1 MKKKLF
7 VCCTMAMAAALL
19 MPTMT
24 SCESFHLQDEQ
35 QQEQPAGKAHVK
47 LRFVSASQPSSFAKA
62 AVAPMFDATTRASL
76 VANGKELTDLY
87 ILDYDKAT
95 GKLLQVLHQTN
106 TAADFAEPDLTLD
119 YGEHTLKVIATRS
132 TASTLLDATSTP
144 FALTDNLLTPVSST
158 TEPVVWTSD
167 KTSDSFGAVK
177 DITVAVGQNEVA
189 VIVLE
194 RLVAKMVINST
205 DVFPDDCSTID
216 AIFNEYRTINWQTLD
231 VMDYVKNQRS
241 SDVSS
246 LAGTVGTTI
255 AYFVLCPED
264 GYSADITFTMN
275 RKNTPTPYATIT
287 VPNVRLERNK
297 ITTITGS
304 FYNHRAS
311 LSLSIKDEWQQEG
324 NDINI

>member
-1 MKKKLF
+1 M
-7 VCCTMAMAAALL
+7 
-19 MPTMT
+19 
-24 SCESFHLQDEQ
+24 
-35 QQEQPAGKAHVK
+35 
-47 LRFVSASQPSSFAKA
+47 
-62 AVAPMFDATTRASL
+62 
-76 VANGKELTDLY
+76 
-87 ILDYDKAT
+87 
-95 GKLLQVLHQTN
+95 
-106 TAADFAEPDLTLD
+106 
-119 YGEHTLKVIATRS
+119 
-132 TASTLLDATSTP
+132 
-144 FALTDNLLTPVSST
+144 
-158 TEPVVWTSD
+158 
-167 KTSDSFGAVK
+167 K
-177 DITVAVGQNEVA
+177 DITVAVGHNDPA

-205 DVFPDDCSTID
+205 DVFPDYCSTID

-275 RKNTPTPYATIT
+275 RKNNPTPYATIT

>member
-1 MKKKLF
+1 M
-7 VCCTMAMAAALL
+7 
-19 MPTMT
+19 
-24 SCESFHLQDEQ
+24 
-35 QQEQPAGKAHVK
+35 
-47 LRFVSASQPSSFAKA
+47 
-62 AVAPMFDATTRASL
+62 
-76 VANGKELTDLY
+76 
-87 ILDYDKAT
+87 
-95 GKLLQVLHQTN
+95 LHQTN

-177 DITVAVGQNEVA
+177 DITVAVGHNAPA

-231 VMDYVKNQRS
+231 VMDYVKIQRS

-304 FYNHRAS
+304 FYNHSAS